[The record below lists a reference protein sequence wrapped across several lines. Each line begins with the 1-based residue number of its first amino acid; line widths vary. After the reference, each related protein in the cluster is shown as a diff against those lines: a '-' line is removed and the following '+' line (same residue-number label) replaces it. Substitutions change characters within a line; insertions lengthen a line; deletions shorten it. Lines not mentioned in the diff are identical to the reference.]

1 MAPPPFS
8 QVVADGLARITLR
21 VPALERAL
29 RIAARRPLLRRHL
42 RLGAIALGYP
52 RVLGRRELR
61 VAELDG
67 YRFYVNVGES
77 LGVEPYFFGS
87 SCTVGLTRALIGPG
101 DVCVDAGANA
111 GHYTFFC
118 ASVVGPKGR
127 VIAFEPNPEFAD
139 LLARSVQL
147 NAYAGIVRIEQRA
160 LDSVTGELKRF
171 YVSVS
176 PTNSGT
182 SSLVNHGW
190 FLSDERTIEVQT
202 VTFDDFARD
211 AMIDRFRLV
220 KIDVERAE
228 DFVISGAQRTLAD
241 GRIDFLILEMH
252 AGGRAQELL
261 LGAGYRGFLISDTT
275 ARIPVGDVETDRF
288 GDFLFVRPG
297 IEPP

>member
-8 QVVADGLARITLR
+8 QVVADGLARLALR

-29 RIAARRPLLRRHL
+29 LAGARRPLIRRHL

-87 SCTVGLTRALIGPG
+87 TCTVGLTRALIGPG

-127 VIAFEPNPEFAD
+127 VIAFEPNPEFSE

-147 NAYAGIVRIEQRA
+147 NDYAGIVQIEQRA
-160 LDSVTGELKRF
+160 LDAVTGALKRF
-171 YVSVS
+171 YVSVN

-190 FLSDERTIEVQT
+190 FLSNERTIEVQT
-202 VTFDDFARD
+202 ISLDDFARD
-211 AMIDRFRLV
+211 AKIPRFRLV

-228 DFVISGAQRTLAD
+228 DVVIAGARHTLAD
-241 GRIDFLILEMH
+241 GRIDFLIVEMH
-252 AGGRAQELL
+252 ANGRAQELL
-261 LGAGYRGFLISDTT
+261 LSAGYRGFLISDTT
-275 ARIPVGDVETDRF
+275 AYIPVSDVEPDRF
-288 GDFLFVRPG
+288 GDYLFVRPG
-297 IEPP
+297 LEPP